1 MPLFKSIG
9 IGQSRPP
16 GGLWERMKP
25 PTIWEF
31 AERLYSSWLIPG
43 LSLAKEPGASISF
56 PLNLSSAGGR
66 ANSQTKRAR
75 PGAAIMT
82 DAEHRLSNLLDRLN
96 AIRETAV
103 RLRTERR
110 GIPGGILLELIIILP
125 DVIEDLIQVTKRIE
139 RTGTDGGDCQI

>member
-1 MPLFKSIG
+1 
-9 IGQSRPP
+9 
-16 GGLWERMKP
+16 
-25 PTIWEF
+25 
-31 AERLYSSWLIPG
+31 
-43 LSLAKEPGASISF
+43 
-56 PLNLSSAGGR
+56 
-66 ANSQTKRAR
+66 
-75 PGAAIMT
+75 MT
-82 DAEHRLSNLLDRLN
+82 DDKSPLMNRLKRLF